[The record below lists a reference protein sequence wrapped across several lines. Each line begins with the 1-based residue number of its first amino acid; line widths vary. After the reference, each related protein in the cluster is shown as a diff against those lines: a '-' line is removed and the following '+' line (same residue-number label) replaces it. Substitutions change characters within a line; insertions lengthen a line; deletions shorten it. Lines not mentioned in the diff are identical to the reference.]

1 MKREMYLK
9 VNPYTNPDIANT
21 EVRGVVWHYTASQG
35 ATAENIA
42 KYFNGTC
49 IVNKRYASA
58 HDVIDAKEV
67 INMIKYNRIAYHAH
81 DRNRQRLDRRRYGSN
96 ANFTT
101 LGVELCIDKNGKLQK
116 ETYALAVL
124 HGAFLMKKFN
134 LNPIEHNYR
143 HFDVTGKN
151 CPAFWISDPT
161 EFEKFKQDIVIA
173 MKQSEVVKPVKPTPK
188 PKPVSEKYTL
198 PIGIV
203 KLGDRGEKVKQL
215 QTALN
220 AAKFK
225 LKGKVDG
232 IFGQDTLQALK
243 RFQSV
248 HCNPVDGIYGIK
260 SRTALDK
267 LLNN

>member
-1 MKREMYLK
+1 MREMYLK
-9 VNPYTNPDIANT
+9 VNPYTNPDIPNT
-21 EVRGVVWHYTASQG
+21 EVRGVVWHYTASLG
-35 ATAENIA
+35 ASAENIA
-42 KYFNGTC
+42 KYFNSTC

-67 INMIKYNRIAYHAH
+67 IRMIKYNRIAYHAH

-101 LGVELCIDKNGKLQK
+101 LGVELCVDKNGKLQK

-134 LNPIEHNYR
+134 LDAIEHNFM
-143 HFDVTGKN
+143 HFQVTGKN
-151 CPAFWISDPT
+151 CPAFWVSNPKG
-161 EFEKFKQDIVIA
+161 FEKFKLDIASA
-173 MKQSEVVKPVKPTPK
+173 MKQSEVVKPVKLTPK
-188 PKPVSEKYTL
+188 PKPVSAKYTL
-198 PIGIV
+198 PTGII
-203 KLGDRGEKVKQL
+203 KLGDKGTKVKQL
-215 QTALN
+215 QTVLN

-248 HCNPVDGIYGIK
+248 HCNPVDGIYGNK
-260 SRTALDK
+260 TKAALDK

>member
-1 MKREMYLK
+1 MSRELYLK

-21 EVRGVVWHYTASQG
+21 EVRGVVWHYTASPG
-35 ATAENIA
+35 ASAENIA

-49 IVNKRYASA
+49 IDSKRYASA

-67 INMIKYNRIAYHAH
+67 IHMIKYNRIAYHAH

-101 LGVELCIDKNGKLQK
+101 LSVELCIDKSGKLQK

-134 LNPIEHNYR
+134 LNPIEHNHR

-151 CPAFWISDPT
+151 CPAFWVSNPVRFE
-161 EFEKFKQDIVIA
+161 EFKRDIAIA
-173 MKQSEVVKPVKPTPK
+173 MKQSEVVKPVKPTA
-188 PKPVSEKYTL
+188 KPVTKKYTL

-203 KLGDRGEKVKQL
+203 KLGDRGTKVKQL

-260 SRTALDK
+260 SRAALDK

>member
-1 MKREMYLK
+1 MGREMYLK
-9 VNPYTNPDIANT
+9 VNPYTNPDIVIT
-21 EVRGVVWHYTASQG
+21 EVRGVVWHYTASPG

-134 LNPIEHNYR
+134 LDPIEHNFM
-143 HFDVTGKN
+143 HFQITGKN
-151 CPAFWISDPT
+151 CPAFWVSDPIG
-161 EFEKFKQDIVIA
+161 FEKFKQDIASA
-173 MKQSEVVKPVKPTPK
+173 MKQSDKVVEPIKKPTTK
-188 PKPVSEKYTL
+188 PAIKKYTL
-198 PIGIV
+198 PTGIV
-203 KLGDRGEKVKQL
+203 KLGDKGTKVKQL

-220 AAKFK
+220 AVKFK

-248 HCNPVDGIYGIK
+248 HCNPVDGIYGTK
-260 SRTALDK
+260 SRAALNK